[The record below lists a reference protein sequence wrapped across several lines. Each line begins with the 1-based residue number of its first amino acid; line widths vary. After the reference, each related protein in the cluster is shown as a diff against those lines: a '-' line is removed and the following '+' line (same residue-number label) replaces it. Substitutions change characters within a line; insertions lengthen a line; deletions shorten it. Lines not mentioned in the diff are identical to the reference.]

1 MAINA
6 FRLTLCWSAS
16 CWICFR
22 CCGSQARQPE
32 SELEDT
38 VPCPS
43 IPVEPSTPSN
53 TMSTPSLVH
62 SGASSSSA
70 TLAGSSSF
78 GSSSGTPMSIS
89 TTMMG
94 SMLSLDYGDERKR
107 PDTER
112 VMTEVAIQDD
122 RAFHGDR
129 RSMQQ
134 TRETAQDTPSE
145 TDTEQEARQERRRNV
160 ADWLDRNALR
170 ISKACGTFSTIL
182 FILGNIL
189 VFYPLPTRTKSCYH
203 ASPLLW
209 WGVMSVTGVGWVLF
223 AQVFVVVVVVGIGGH
238 TVVVILRRLHV
249 LPTPP
254 QPEAPCAPQPAP
266 LTCDELNKLKV
277 VCFVPDSDESPSQN
291 ASPTAT
297 LTEAAEPIDHSRLPY
312 PPIQL
317 KSYRSTCAICQEAF
331 VPPRVG
337 RAILL
342 KADPLRLLGCGH
354 VFHTGCID
362 QWLLEGS
369 GNCPICNRSVR
380 ETTEGRND
388 KRRKESR

>member
-1 MAINA
+1 
-6 FRLTLCWSAS
+6 
-16 CWICFR
+16 
-22 CCGSQARQPE
+22 
-32 SELEDT
+32 
-38 VPCPS
+38 
-43 IPVEPSTPSN
+43 
-53 TMSTPSLVH
+53 MSTPSLVH

-170 ISKACGTFSTIL
+170 WVVDGRIMLTGQRISKACGTFSTIL

-238 TVVVILRRLHV
+238 TVVVSPHIQSLPMLAAHKLVGDIAPPARPSHSTSTRSALRPTTRSSHLRRA
-249 LPTPP
+249 
-254 QPEAPCAPQPAP
+254 Q
-266 LTCDELNKLKV
+266 
-277 VCFVPDSDESPSQN
+277 
-291 ASPTAT
+291 
-297 LTEAAEPIDHSRLPY
+297 
-312 PPIQL
+312 
-317 KSYRSTCAICQEAF
+317 
-331 VPPRVG
+331 
-337 RAILL
+337 
-342 KADPLRLLGCGH
+342 
-354 VFHTGCID
+354 
-362 QWLLEGS
+362 
-369 GNCPICNRSVR
+369 
-380 ETTEGRND
+380 
-388 KRRKESR
+388 